1 MRKKRRGMG
10 EFSAS
15 SMADIAFLLLIF
27 FLMVTTID
35 TDKGIIRKLPPMPPP
50 GQEIDVKLKKKNV
63 FEVRVNARDE
73 LLVEGEYLNIAELKQ
88 KTKEFILNYGAD
100 PNLSES
106 PKKAVV
112 SLKSDRGTSY
122 DMYIKVQNELTAAY
136 NEIRDEEAMK
146 RFGMRMKDLPRSQQ
160 KIINSEFP
168 MKISEAEPEN
178 AKGKK

>member
-1 MRKKRRGMG
+1 MKKNRRGMG
-10 EFSAS
+10 EFNAS

-35 TDKGIIRKLPPMPPP
+35 TDKGIIRKLPPMPKAD
-50 GQEIDVKLKKKNV
+50 QIIDVKLQKKNV
-63 FEVRVNARDE
+63 FEIRVNARDD
-73 LLVEGEYLNIAELKQ
+73 LLVEGDYLTIAELRE
-88 KTKEFILNYGAD
+88 KTKNFILNYGRD
-100 PNLSES
+100 PNLSIS
-106 PKKAVV
+106 PQKAVV

-136 NEIRDEEAMK
+136 NEIRNAKAME
-146 RFGMRMKDLPRSQQ
+146 RFGLGMEDLPKSKQ

-178 AKGKK
+178 IGGNK